1 MYALNDVN
9 ITFYWMEVC
18 DICQRRE
25 ELVGIDRPCESTVL
39 LLAKCLVFSLGSAVN
54 E

>member
-1 MYALNDVN
+1 MIDVN
-9 ITFYWMEVC
+9 IPSCWMEVC

-25 ELVGIDRPCESTVL
+25 ELVGIDHPYESTVL
-39 LLAKCLVFSLGSAVN
+39 LLAKCLMFSLGSAVN